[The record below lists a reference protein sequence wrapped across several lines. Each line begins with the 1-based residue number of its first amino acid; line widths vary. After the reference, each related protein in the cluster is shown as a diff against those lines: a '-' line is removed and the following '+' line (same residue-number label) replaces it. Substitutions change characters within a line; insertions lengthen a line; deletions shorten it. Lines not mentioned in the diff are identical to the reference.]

1 MSILLIISLTG
12 VFCHQLIRMF
22 MLIKAPKR
30 ARPRRR
36 VAHGRRHGTP
46 HRTKR
51 HDGAADDMPPEKP
64 IQIHMSSDDGFDPDV
79 EIAGDSDSMPAA
91 IAVQHPP
98 PVYGNF
104 RTSTVSF
111 KFFAY
116 RSLDTTR
123 SPFNPLVFC
132 SLSPSSSS

>member
-30 ARPRRR
+30 PRPRRR
-36 VAHGRRHGTP
+36 VAHGHRHGTP
-46 HRTKR
+46 HRAKR

-79 EIAGDSDSMPAA
+79 EMAGDSDSMPTA

-104 RTSTVSF
+104 RTSTVS
-111 KFFAY
+111 
-116 RSLDTTR
+116 LLHIDTPTCP
-123 SPFNPLVFC
+123 SCLFPLK
-132 SLSPSSSS
+132 LTLIHPNHRE